1 MPIRIT
7 QLRTETLRQGGN
19 AQQAR
24 VTQQAVEVVNQP
36 AFVLQQQMRVTQI
49 AIEFPFTAAAPPG
62 PPPPP
67 PPTQGDT
74 PVPTTCQPPPTAE
87 CVTTPA
93 LQSTDQTCEA
103 LGS

>member
-1 MPIRIT
+1 MIRIT

-24 VTQQAVEVVNQP
+24 VTQMAVELAAGLDFAHQ
-36 AFVLQQQMRVTQI
+36 AQMRVTQI
-49 AIEFPFTAAAPPG
+49 AIEFPFTGAPAPPG

-74 PVPTTCQPPPTAE
+74 PPAECSPPPTQE
-87 CVTTPA
+87 CMTQPDIQTVPGLCE
-93 LQSTDQTCEA
+93 LQ
-103 LGS
+103 GS

>member
-1 MPIRIT
+1 MRA
-7 QLRTETLRQGGN
+7 EALRQGGN
-19 AQQAR
+19 AQQMR

-36 AFVLQQQMRVTQI
+36 AFSNQQRMIVTQI
-49 AIEFPFTAAAPPG
+49 AIEFPFTAAPPPG

-74 PVPTTCQPPPTAE
+74 PPAEGCAPPPTSE

-93 LQSTDQTCEA
+93 LQMIDETCEQ